1 MSGTESRSPRTASPW
16 WLLLMTVLG
25 GAFLAGRGTRPPEDK
40 GAAAPPPARAAADS
54 VKDSPEDRLLAPL
67 REYLGLPLK
76 PAKAEPPG
84 PAKQL
89 LDQPLPGGSRL
100 KASVEWPSQPPA
112 AEQDKRIADLRS
124 RIQQRVGLLE
134 FLIVTVADPIETA
147 TNNRFDL
154 QLDTLH
160 KALGVDGYVPDHYYL
175 PWSEGETPNAHR
187 AEPGVLLYR
196 RNGPSVNSCMSP
208 EDRDKHSD
216 LLLVYLVGETPT
228 SGIHKGAFLAATRQ
242 IAKLAE
248 FSPCSTPSSSW
259 MVRVAGPVFTGSADS
274 LAHAIRQTR
283 EEGITQAGVM
293 VITGTAVSVDS
304 RRFEAMAGNNVDFHS
319 TVLSGA
325 VLKQALIQH
334 VVDRTRDKQIRI
346 AWLTETGTGYG
357 SSISVDKHDEEG
369 LGEDD
374 LETVAKTSA
383 PLQPYELIEFRFP
396 VNIAKVRS
404 GYAESRRRERSGQPN
419 LGPESSR
426 LPIPFDDTSTARDVP
441 PMQTPKVTA
450 PTVEL
455 ILAQILTTIRSQ
467 GIKYVGISSSD
478 ARDPIFLA
486 ELIKEQCPD
495 VQIML
500 VTSDLL
506 HLHSEYRSIMHGTL
520 VSSTHPL
527 HPEAQDWC
535 FPFGEEK
542 HRTSRSAVLSSQ
554 SHYGLYNAVLF
565 QRGLERGQ
573 YRHPKARKTAPDDTN
588 LLVLSYSKQADW
600 PGGLPLGYSMPF
612 QKYAE
617 GGKTCM
623 RPPVWI
629 SRISSG
635 GILPI
640 NVRDS
645 EPLDKT
651 NYTLTLLVSEP
662 SDKALL
668 PQLRIQTR
676 IPASFYIASL
686 FWLIAASIYGVA
698 VLAPQPVGNWA
709 KALTASKGQPK
720 SFRKLVYV
728 FRSFITGSL
737 VYVLIQFGTL
747 MYVFHRWTAETSWA
761 DYLTVVQYLLCWLV
775 GTVLAA
781 CLLADVLRAL
791 WGLRVDVEDAV
802 KRTIKYF
809 KNRPAA
815 EPDPGTGEKL
825 DLSWHL
831 IAARGVSLG
840 VILVLVLIHLMA
852 TVWQYRDWSDHKEDS
867 FLWVKVTSDMW
878 NGISPAMTAQ
888 LLAVSLIVLAYGM
901 LLQMHLLGKDYAI
914 VRPDPARL
922 AVPDRMLR
930 KKLRKEVQASL
941 LFPLLSRWRRN
952 RPVMLD
958 LLCVAGVV
966 AWLGFLGWHMRSPD
980 YCALPASF
988 PAVLLLLAGAFWCV
1002 RLFKLVHIMKG
1013 LVAQLDRLVV
1023 GLRERWPGSWSKM
1036 FELLPERRAGLQELF
1051 WCRRPV
1057 AGDDDLKKAR
1067 EALDQVLPDES
1078 GRLEAEQR
1086 LCAVQIDLF
1095 VRQYFHHIVRLGF
1108 GMAVSACLIFL
1119 CAQAFPF
1126 SHEPMLRLSASV
1138 MLASIG
1144 CVMTWYYLKF
1154 DRHELLSHLVGTDP
1168 KQVSINWSFI
1178 QAVAPALLLTV
1189 VALLS
1194 SAFPEIWQWL
1204 RGVLEPMAR
1213 SSI

>member
-1 MSGTESRSPRTASPW
+1 MSATESKSNRTASPW

-40 GAAAPPPARAAADS
+40 GTAAPPAARAASESEKA
-54 VKDSPEDRLLAPL
+54 SPEDRLQAPL

-76 PAKAEPPG
+76 PTKAEPAPPG
-84 PAKQL
+84 KLL
-89 LDQPLPGGSRL
+89 LDQPLSGGSRL
-100 KASVEWPSQPPA
+100 KASVEWAGGTSSAQKDSQ
-112 AEQDKRIADLRS
+112 RADLQS
-124 RIQQRVGLLE
+124 RIQKRVGLLE

-160 KALGVDGYVPDHYYL
+160 KALGVDGYITDHYYL
-175 PWSEGETPNAHR
+175 PWGEGETPHAHR
-187 AEPGVLLYR
+187 NEPGVLLYR
-196 RNGPSVNSCMSP
+196 RNGASVNSCMSQ
-208 EDRDKHSD
+208 EECNKRSD

-228 SGIHKGAFLAATRQ
+228 SGIHKGAFLAAMRQ
-242 IAKLAE
+242 IKELAP
-248 FSPCSTPSSSW
+248 FSPCSPSPSSW
-259 MVRVAGPVFTGSADS
+259 MIRVAGPLFTGSADS

-283 EEGITQAGVM
+283 DDGITQAGFM
-293 VITGTAVSVDS
+293 VITGTAVSVDTK
-304 RRFEAMAGNNVDFHS
+304 RFEAMAGKDVDFHS

-325 VLKQALIQH
+325 VLKKALIDH

-357 SSISVDKHDEEG
+357 SSISVDKLDEEG
-369 LGEDD
+369 LGED
-374 LETVAKTSA
+374 EMESAAKASA

-426 LPIPFDDTSTARDVP
+426 LPIPFDDTNTARDVP

-455 ILAQILTTIRSQ
+455 ILGQILATIRNQ

-573 YRHPKARKTAPDDTN
+573 YRHPEARKTAPEDSN

-612 QKYAE
+612 QKYTE
-617 GGKTCM
+617 SGKTRM

-635 GILPI
+635 AVLPI
-640 NVRDS
+640 NVRAS
-645 EPLDKT
+645 EPLDAA
-651 NYTLTLLVSEP
+651 NYTLTLQVNEP
-662 SDKALL
+662 PDKSLL
-668 PQLRIQTR
+668 PQLRIQTH
-676 IPASFYIASL
+676 IPSSLYIASL
-686 FWLIAASIYGVA
+686 FWLIAATIYGVA
-698 VLAPQPVGNWA
+698 LLAPQPVGNWA
-709 KALTASKGQPK
+709 KALTVSKGQPK

-747 MYVFHRWTAETSWA
+747 MYVFHRWTVETSWA
-761 DYLTVVQYLLCWLV
+761 DYLTVAQYLLCWLV

-791 WGLRVDVEDAV
+791 WGLRIDVEDAV
-802 KRTIKYF
+802 KRTVKYF
-809 KNRPAA
+809 QNRPAA
-815 EPDPGTGEKL
+815 ELEPGTGEKL

-831 IAARGVSLG
+831 IAARGVSLS
-840 VILVLVLIHLMA
+840 VILVLVLIHILA
-852 TVWQYRDWSDHKEDS
+852 TVWQYSDWRVHKEDS
-867 FLWVKVTSDMW
+867 FLWFKVTSDMW

-888 LLAVSLIVLAYGM
+888 LLAVALIVLAYGM
-901 LLQMHLLGKDYAI
+901 LLQMHLLGKEYAI

-922 AVPDRMLR
+922 ALPDRILR
-930 KKLRKEVQASL
+930 RKLRKEVQASL

-958 LLCVAGVV
+958 LLCVAGVL
-966 AWLGFLGWHMRSPD
+966 AWLWYLGWHLPSPD

-988 PAVLLLLAGAFWCV
+988 PAVLLLMAGAFWCV

-1013 LVAQLDRLVV
+1013 LVVQLDKLTAS
-1023 GLRERWPGSWSKM
+1023 LRERWPGTWPKI
-1036 FELLPERRAGLQELF
+1036 FELLTEKRAGLQELF

-1057 AGDDDLKKAR
+1057 ASDEDLRKAR
-1067 EALDQVLPDES
+1067 AALDLVMPDEA
-1078 GRLEAEQR
+1078 GRQAAEQR
-1086 LCAVQIDLF
+1086 LCAVQIDLY

-1108 GMAVSACLIFL
+1108 GLAVAACLIFL
-1119 CAQAFPF
+1119 CAQAFPYN
-1126 SHEPMLRLSASV
+1126 HEPFLRLSASV

-1168 KQVSINWSFI
+1168 KQVSINWSLV

-1204 RGVLEPMAR
+1204 RGALEPVAR